1 MPALLAAVRMWGVRA
16 AVRMGGVRPLCGV
29 RSADRTA
36 QRGVRPQEMVKRNTL
51 PLVYD
56 PSRPARFGVLPKRP
70 QSGKEVRARRMVLNL
85 NRGRKHAC
93 RGNSWLVTT
102 SARVQLP
109 ALRPGTAFSRV
120 LRQQAA
126 AQQVDTDRA
135 YTKLC
140 MQVRRAGRKS
150 CEQAGWAGGAT
161 DARCVPRRSAGS
173 SCRL

>member
-70 QSGKEVRARRMVLNL
+70 QSGKEVRAWRMVLTL
-85 NRGRKHAC
+85 TGGGSMRAEGIRG
-93 RGNSWLVTT
+93 W
-102 SARVQLP
+102 
-109 ALRPGTAFSRV
+109 
-120 LRQQAA
+120 
-126 AQQVDTDRA
+126 
-135 YTKLC
+135 
-140 MQVRRAGRKS
+140 
-150 CEQAGWAGGAT
+150 
-161 DARCVPRRSAGS
+161 
-173 SCRL
+173 